1 MSLSN
6 ILYVHTWEFLLLSPI
21 PQYSFL
27 SSRSCFGLAALHY
40 PRRILLRSW
49 ARSPLKNGVVGAGM
63 IINPPPSLP
72 SPMER

>member
-27 SSRSCFGLAALHY
+27 SSRSCFGLAACTIQEGSCSVPGHEV
-40 PRRILLRSW
+40 LLKMVW
-49 ARSPLKNGVVGAGM
+49 WGQG
-63 IINPPPSLP
+63 
-72 SPMER
+72 